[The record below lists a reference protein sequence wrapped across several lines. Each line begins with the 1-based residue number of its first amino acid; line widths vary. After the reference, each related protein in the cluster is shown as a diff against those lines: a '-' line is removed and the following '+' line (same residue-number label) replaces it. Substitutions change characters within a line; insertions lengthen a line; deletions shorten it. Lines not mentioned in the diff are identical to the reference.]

1 MADRRFTEALKML
14 ADRSA
19 ASELAEVCLMY
30 ADVLRRRSQDDRAF
44 AFMRMAA
51 ERDFSKLQALLGR

>member
-1 MADRRFTEALKML
+1 MAQRRFSDALKML

-19 ASELAEVCLMY
+19 ASELAEVSMMY
-30 ADVLRRRSQDDRAF
+30 AEGLRRRGENDRAF

-51 ERDFSKLQALLGR
+51 ERDFTKLAALLGK